1 MALLRENKP
10 AVIAV
15 HARLYATLRRHRP
28 GVGLG
33 EAIRVGLPEGATVGQ
48 LVQQMDLPADQV
60 KLVFVNGLARDQR
73 CVLADGDEVGI
84 FPPVGGG

>member
-10 AVIAV
+10 AVITV
-15 HARLYATLRRHRP
+15 HARLYATLRRP

-33 EAIRVGLPEGATVGQ
+33 EVIRVGLPAGATVGQ
-48 LVQQMDLPADQV
+48 LIQQMDLPADQV